1 LISVGRTSVL
11 LAASL
16 CCMQLAIAEEAT
28 TQKPS
33 ENNASKQAS
42 TAPVKPLQAEC
53 DRFLSD
59 IRCAEKDGIGTK
71 TYLDLFKGI
80 ESSIEK
86 GEPLDQLKDRLNR
99 LSKALEEQI
108 ARAKIIKMQKPIHS
122 EPSHKNDIPAINE
135 ANKSKD
141 SNVDFGP
148 YVADVQ
154 KRIKRFWFPPRGNE
168 SKKVVVTFQIFANG
182 TTKNL
187 RLLRS
192 SGLDTA
198 DSAALKAVEMAS
210 PLLALPAGAPNDVD
224 MEFTFDYNTCT
235 GGVIQ
240 SY

>member
-1 LISVGRTSVL
+1 MRQSIGRH
-11 LAASL
+11 SL
-16 CCMQLAIAEEAT
+16 
-28 TQKPS
+28 
-33 ENNASKQAS
+33 
-42 TAPVKPLQAEC
+42 
-53 DRFLSD
+53 R
-59 IRCAEKDGIGTK
+59 RKDGIGTK
-71 TYLDLFKGI
+71 NYLDLYKDI

-108 ARAKIIKMQKPIHS
+108 ARAKIIKRQKPIPS
-122 EPSHKNDIPAINE
+122 EPRPKNDIPAINE

-168 SKKVVVTFQIFANG
+168 SKKVVVIFQIFANG

-192 SGLDTA
+192 SGLSTA
-198 DSAALKAVEMAS
+198 DAAALKAVEMAS
-210 PLLALPAGAPNDVD
+210 PLLALPTGAPNNVD
-224 MEFTFDYNTCT
+224 MEFTFDYNTCN
-235 GGVIQ
+235 GEVITP
-240 SY
+240 Y